1 MTASPFDSAIWRDAL
16 FDRET
21 AALFTDTA
29 EVRAIMIVLG
39 TLAKVRGERGEVPD
53 IAAKAIHRASLEL
66 QIDPSGLAKGV
77 AIDGDPVAPVI
88 QYFRELM
95 QAPEFE
101 PHVGEG
107 ATMAQ
112 IEDTAQALR
121 LRQFLTIMSERLG
134 AHDALAPLAAR
145 LKVSHIA
152 DADLAKGLNLGLA
165 DADTDVA
172 FADFADWMVAT
183 AQQSAA
189 TSPLAS
195 ALVALITGL
204 NHSLQSARDTDAER
218 LTRRM
223 CLPQM
228 ALALGRL
235 NTLAK

>member
-16 FDRET
+16 FDRVT

-77 AIDGDPVAPVI
+77 AVDGDPVVPVI

-95 QAPEFE
+95 QAPEFA
-101 PHVGEG
+101 PYVGEG

-121 LRQFLTIMSERLG
+121 LRQFLSIMSERLG
-134 AHDALAPLAAR
+134 APDTLAPLAAR

-152 DADLAKGLNLGLA
+152 DADLAKGLNL
-165 DADTDVA
+165 
-172 FADFADWMVAT
+172 
-183 AQQSAA
+183 
-189 TSPLAS
+189 
-195 ALVALITGL
+195 
-204 NHSLQSARDTDAER
+204 
-218 LTRRM
+218 
-223 CLPQM
+223 
-228 ALALGRL
+228 
-235 NTLAK
+235 

>member
-16 FDRET
+16 FDRDT

-39 TLAKVRGERGEVPD
+39 TLAKVRGERGDVPEV
-53 IAAKAIHRASLEL
+53 AAKAIHRASLEL
-66 QIDPSGLAKGV
+66 QIDPSGLSKGV
-77 AIDGDPVAPVI
+77 ATDGDPVAPVI

-95 QAPEFE
+95 QAPEFA

-107 ATMAQ
+107 ATSAQ

-121 LRQFLTIMSERLG
+121 LRQFLSIMSERLG
-134 AHDALAPLAAR
+134 APDTLTPLAAR
-145 LKVSHIA
+145 LKISHIA
-152 DADLAKGLNLGLA
+152 DAELANGLNLGLTEG
-165 DADTDVA
+165 DADTS
-172 FADFADWMVAT
+172 FADFAEWMAT
-183 AQQSAA
+183 TAKQSPDA
-189 TSPLAS
+189 SPLAT
-195 ALVALITGL
+195 ALASLISGL
-204 NHSLQSARDTDAER
+204 NHSLQSSRGTDAER

-235 NTLAK
+235 NTLEK

>member
-16 FDRET
+16 FDRDT

-95 QAPEFE
+95 QAPEFA

-112 IEDTAQALR
+112 IQDTAQALR
-121 LRQFLTIMSERLG
+121 LRQFLSIMSERLG
-134 AHDALAPLAAR
+134 APENLAPLATR

-165 DADTDVA
+165 GDDADTT
-172 FADFADWMVAT
+172 FADFANWMVTPAK
-183 AQQSAA
+183 QSAA
-189 TSPLAS
+189 TSPLAT
-195 ALVALITGL
+195 AMVALITGL
-204 NHSLQSARDTDAER
+204 NQSLQSARGTGAVR